1 MLSGLEADRVRVAEL
16 EAKILDLERA
26 VVALRIEQAIAREH
40 LDLYRYP
47 VLTLPNEIIS
57 EIFMHFLPAYSG
69 LPPLTGILSP
79 TLLTHICCKWREI
92 ALGTPS
98 LWKAIELTTENHI
111 HLEQQVNIAGMWLNR
126 SRCCPVSLRLDFI
139 GATVDLSQVF
149 ATVVPHRARLERL
162 TLYLSP
168 SYLPTIEGPMP
179 LLRQLDVVV
188 DHTASVVVTFR
199 ELPLLRTVI
208 LSGPA
213 TLCVIAQTPNLV
225 RCVLEVCFEPDD
237 HQLPGPDIALLRL
250 ESFELSF
257 DDPPDDL
264 ETSYLETFIFP
275 ALINLKIAARLLGSN
290 PIDSL
295 TSFISKSGCKL
306 QEVRIIGETSVAE
319 GSYLEAF
326 PTIQIF
332 FFTDDEDSEVDNS

>member
-1 MLSGLEADRVRVAEL
+1 MLSSLEADRVRVAEL
-16 EAKILDLERA
+16 EVQIVDLERA
-26 VVALRIEQAIAREH
+26 L
-40 LDLYRYP
+40 YP

-57 EIFMHFLPAYSG
+57 EIFIHFLPVYSG
-69 LPPLTGILSP
+69 RPPFTGLLSP
-79 TLLTHICCKWREI
+79 TLLTQICCKWREI

-98 LWKAIELTTENHI
+98 LWNAMELTTKNHI
-111 HLEQQVNIAGMWLNR
+111 DLEQQVNIARMWLNR
-126 SRCCPVSLRLDFI
+126 SHCCPLSLRLSLI

-188 DHTASVVVTFR
+188 DYTASVVVTFR

-208 LSGPA
+208 LNGPA
-213 TLCVIAQTPNLV
+213 TLCVILPWAQLTCLMLVNVSPEHCTSTLQQTPNLV
-225 RCVLEVCFEPDD
+225 QCDLGVCFEPGS
-237 HQLPGPDIALLRL
+237 HHPGPDISLPRL
-250 ESFELSF
+250 ESFQLLLA
-257 DDPPDDL
+257 DPPDSL
-264 ETSYLETFIFP
+264 ETRYLDTFISP
-275 ALINLKIAARLLGSN
+275 ALVDLKIAGRLLGSN

-306 QEVRIIGETSVAE
+306 QEVHIIGDTSVAE
-319 GSYLEAF
+319 DSYLEAF
-326 PTIQIF
+326 PGIEIF
-332 FFTDDEDSEVDNS
+332 FFRR